1 MVLLKKLKGIPKN
14 SAIKI
19 YSMKI
24 NLSKGLI
31 RSNKII
37 RMTTKLLLSAILW
50 SLVCCTPYKF
60 KRYEGFIYQAE
71 KPLPH
76 VEIFE
81 QDNPENSTQTDE
93 DGFFSLNKR
102 AGAVSRFLMVR
113 KNNAI
118 IDSIQVIRTSAGE
131 QLAYYFTESRKDTL
145 FLKPETDGMNL
156 ERK

>member
-1 MVLLKKLKGIPKN
+1 
-14 SAIKI
+14 
-19 YSMKI
+19 MKI
-24 NLSKGLI
+24 NLPKGLI
-31 RSNKII
+31 RSNKIM

-60 KRYEGFIYQAE
+60 KRYEGFIYQAG

-81 QDNPENSTQTDE
+81 QDNPENSTQTNAE
-93 DGFFSLNKR
+93 GFFSLNKR
-102 AGAVSRFLMVR
+102 DGAVSRFLMVR

-145 FLKPETDGMNL
+145 FLKPETDEMNM
-156 ERK
+156 EWK

>member
-1 MVLLKKLKGIPKN
+1 M
-14 SAIKI
+14 KI
-19 YSMKI
+19 Y
-24 NLSKGLI
+24 LLTGLFHFNK
-31 RSNKII
+31 NKII
-37 RMTTKLLLSAILW
+37 RMNTKLLLSAILW

-60 KRYEGFIYQAE
+60 KRYEGFIYQAG
-71 KPLPH
+71 KPLPY

-81 QDNPENSTQTDE
+81 QDNPENSTLTNA

-102 AGAVSRFLMVR
+102 DDAVSRFLMVR

-131 QLAYYFTESRKDTL
+131 QLEYYFTESRKDTI
-145 FLKPETDGMNL
+145 FLNLETDEMNM